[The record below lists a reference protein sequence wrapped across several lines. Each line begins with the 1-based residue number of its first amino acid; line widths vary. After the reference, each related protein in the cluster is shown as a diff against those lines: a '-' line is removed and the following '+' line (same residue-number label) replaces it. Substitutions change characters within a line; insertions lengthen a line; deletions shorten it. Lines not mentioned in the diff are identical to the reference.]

1 MHVKSQASAHDCA
14 EKRPARFAATV
25 RGGADVDALLAE
37 LLRVI
42 QEAMQPQSVR
52 VWLKE
57 PTPPAGHNLKG
68 KNPIDSGRM

>member
-1 MHVKSQASAHDCA
+1 MFAILWRERPRKSCTGSAICSLGFD
-14 EKRPARFAATV
+14 T
-25 RGGADVDALLAE
+25 LTAE

-42 QEAMQPQSVR
+42 QEAMQPQSVS

>member
-1 MHVKSQASAHDCA
+1 M
-14 EKRPARFAATV
+14 
-25 RGGADVDALLAE
+25 DALLAE

-42 QEAMQPQSVR
+42 QEAMQPQSVS